1 MSATRHDDGLEPS
14 PPTCECSRRV
24 LMTPE
29 QAGVQLFRV
38 PAVHFRILQFRIFVC
53 LKCSNIRHYKDE
65 IMTYGIYTYVP
76 YIYAI
81 VYIRMGLP
89 YQCTISCFH
98 ARQAESGMLQAM
110 HAGEY
115 AGAV

>member
-1 MSATRHDDGLEPS
+1 
-14 PPTCECSRRV
+14 
-24 LMTPE
+24 
-29 QAGVQLFRV
+29 
-38 PAVHFRILQFRIFVC
+38 
-53 LKCSNIRHYKDE
+53 
-65 IMTYGIYTYVP
+65 MTYGIYTYVP